1 MPESENP
8 KLDDSIKLAIR
19 DEVERRFEHPPDAFS
34 KRVEDEVKR
43 RVADKE
49 KWYRAYAII
58 ASLALTSILFVWY
71 HATLAT
77 VGEKV
82 VEQLA
87 EKRVTEARDRIMKLD
102 TDVQDRSLRVSN
114 LTESVQANYTVF
126 ANRLAQIKQQ
136 DNIILMDDLPK
147 VFVIETVTAL
157 VNGTTIVLEHDPI
170 PQTVILSISSPLLPL
185 PYWRGSRLEGRTID
199 FTNNLSVNPYS
210 LTNALTHHTLTV
222 EYVRASKTDR

>member
-1 MPESENP
+1 MQSCSPLCRRAILFGASIIRIAMETFGRKWCGVGRPSHNRRQSHFAIVLSPRLSHYFHMPESENP

-87 EKRVTEARDRIMKLD
+87 EKRVTEARDRIMNSIPTFK
-102 TDVQDRSLRVSN
+102 
-114 LTESVQANYTVF
+114 
-126 ANRLAQIKQQ
+126 
-136 DNIILMDDLPK
+136 
-147 VFVIETVTAL
+147 TAASECPISQ
-157 VNGTTIVLEHDPI
+157 NPSKPTTP
-170 PQTVILSISSPLLPL
+170 SSP
-185 PYWRGSRLEGRTID
+185 
-199 FTNNLSVNPYS
+199 
-210 LTNALTHHTLTV
+210 TV
-222 EYVRASKTDR
+222 